1 MLEEEKRKVF
11 SEIDSFLSIIG
22 EKYRN
27 KIPKK
32 LQEMYKM
39 KKEEGYNPKYTLEIP
54 LEKQD
59 IRRET
64 IAMIGLLHLNYWCE
78 NEEEKKELQRLF
90 NDNENKYQEEM
101 RMKYN
106 PDNIFKRKLEK
117 ENIKKQE
124 INIVEYKENF
134 YQKILKLIMKL
145 FHRDKI

>member
-27 KIPKK
+27 KIPNK
-32 LQEMYKM
+32 LREMYKSE
-39 KKEEGYNPKYTLEIP
+39 KAEGYNPKYTLEIP
-54 LEKQD
+54 LEEQD

-64 IAMIGLLHLNYWCE
+64 ISMIGLLHLNYWCE

-90 NDNENKYQEEM
+90 NDNEKKHQEEIK
-101 RMKYN
+101 MKYN
-106 PDNIFKRKLEK
+106 PDNIFKRDLEK

-134 YQKILKLIMKL
+134 YQKIVRFIMKL
-145 FHRDKI
+145 FHKDKI